1 MLTIGVIWLN
11 AVVATGNT
19 RFVFLTELTSII
31 AYLIYVFY
39 VIEVKHFSVS
49 VAWMSEWLYWTVM
62 FLMSFFTLFF
72 GKENSFTFVST

>member
-1 MLTIGVIWLN
+1 MLMLTIGVIWLN

-39 VIEVKHFSVS
+39 VIEVKHF
-49 VAWMSEWLYWTVM
+49 LC
-62 FLMSFFTLFF
+62 LLP
-72 GKENSFTFVST
+72 G